1 MIPILMYHQIADMPP
16 KGTPYRGL
24 CVPAKKFAQQMQW
37 LKRLGYRG
45 LSMQDLLPYL
55 EGKKSGK
62 VFGITFDDGYANVHD
77 NALPVLQQLGFTAT
91 TYFVAGH
98 PGGHNHWDI
107 EKGIPH
113 SGLMNEQQIQN
124 WAKAGQEIGSHTL
137 DHVHLTQLPENEARR
152 QIEASKYG
160 LEAVFGV
167 PVTAFCYPYG
177 NESAAIREMTR
188 QAGYTNATLTV
199 KGLALKE
206 DDLFGLPRVTV
217 SGNIGLV
224 AFLMK
229 CLTQKEH
236 KRRVKKEKQP

>member
-1 MIPILMYHQIADMPP
+1 
-16 KGTPYRGL
+16 
-24 CVPAKKFAQQMQW
+24 
-37 LKRLGYRG
+37 
-45 LSMQDLLPYL
+45 MQDLLPYL

-62 VFGITFDDGYANVHD
+62 VFGITFDDGYTNVHD
-77 NALPVLQQLGFTAT
+77 NALPVLQALGFTAT

-98 PGGHNHWDI
+98 PGGYNHWDI
-107 EKGIPH
+107 EKDIPR

-124 WAKAGQEIGSHTL
+124 WARAGQEIGSHTI
-137 DHVHLTQLPENEARR
+137 DHVHLTQLPENEARQ
-152 QIEASKYG
+152 QIEASKHG
-160 LEAVFGV
+160 LETVFGV

-177 NESAAIREMTR
+177 DESAAIREMTR

-217 SGNIGLV
+217 SGNIGLI
-224 AFLMK
+224 AFLIK

-236 KRRVKKEKQP
+236 KRRVKKGR

>member
-1 MIPILMYHQIADMPP
+1 MYHQIADMPA

-24 CVPAKKFAQQMQW
+24 CVPAKKFRQQMTW

-55 EGKKSGK
+55 EGTKQGK
-62 VFGITFDDGYANVHD
+62 VFGITFDDGYVNVHD
-77 NALPVLQQLGFTAT
+77 NALPVLQELGFTAT

-113 SGLMNEQQIQN
+113 SPLMNERQIRH
-124 WAKAGQEIGSHTL
+124 WAEAGQEIGSHTL
-137 DHVHLTQLPENEARR
+137 DHVHLTRLPAAEALR
-152 QIEASKYG
+152 QIEVSKQL
-160 LEAVFGV
+160 LEAAFGV
-167 PVTAFCYPYG
+167 SVTAFCYPYG
-177 NESAAIREMTR
+177 DESQAVREMTR
-188 QAGYTNATLTV
+188 KAGYTNATLTV

-206 DDLFGLPRVTV
+206 DDLLGLPRVTV
-217 SGNIGLV
+217 SGNIGLIS
-224 AFLMK
+224 FLIK

-236 KRRVKKEKQP
+236 RRRVKKGRY